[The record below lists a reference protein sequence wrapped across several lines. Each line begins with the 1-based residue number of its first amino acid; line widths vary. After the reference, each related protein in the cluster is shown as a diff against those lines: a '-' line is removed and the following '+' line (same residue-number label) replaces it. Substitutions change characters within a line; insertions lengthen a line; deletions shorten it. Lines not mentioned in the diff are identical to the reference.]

1 MQAVIR
7 AAALQLQRRCLAS
20 PSASEFPRGCRG
32 QRQPRSAS
40 GRQPLPAP
48 RGLSGHRDNLGCP
61 WTAHRKGWVHA
72 GGENRGEEDLGGGRT
87 QGGSPE
93 LLLAAQICSAAVLG
107 LQRGVGL
114 GAKENQAGF

>member
-32 QRQPRSAS
+32 QREPRSAS

-61 WTAHRKGWVHA
+61 WTAHGKGWVRI
-72 GGENRGEEDLGGGRT
+72 GGETTGRK
-87 QGGSPE
+87 
-93 LLLAAQICSAAVLG
+93 IW
-107 LQRGVGL
+107 GVG
-114 GAKENQAGF
+114 ARRGFP